1 MVCKENRLYNTVSI
15 ILSIQVITWIRQ
27 DSDTVL
33 IKTLQLRNRFSER
46 TPINQY
52 LRIMTYDEIIN
63 AVENGAKFTINFQKR
78 TCRVNGKIVMSDEDK
93 PKDTPYLTHAVVL
106 FAIEQRYKAYKHSV
120 PSERSESHRRYYFK
134 ALPEKELSDEDMMY
148 GERREVARCKLELYI
163 LIQLLRGNLAWEN
176 RWGRWFW
183 KSENDKDLIILRDW
197 IEPNKGGA

>member
-1 MVCKENRLYNTVSI
+1 MVRKENRLYNTVSI
-15 ILSIQVITWIRQ
+15 ILKIQVVTWICQ
-27 DSDTVL
+27 DLDTVF
-33 IKTLQLRNRFSER
+33 IKTLELRNRFSER

-52 LRIMTYDEIIN
+52 NRIMTYDEIIN

-78 TCRVNGKIVMSDEDK
+78 TCRMNGKIVMSEEDK

>member
-1 MVCKENRLYNTVSI
+1 
-15 ILSIQVITWIRQ
+15 
-27 DSDTVL
+27 
-33 IKTLQLRNRFSER
+33 
-46 TPINQY
+46 
-52 LRIMTYDEIIN
+52 MTYDEIIN

-78 TCRVNGKIVMSDEDK
+78 TCRVNGKVVMSEEDK

-148 GERREVARCKLELYI
+148 GERREVARCRLEVYVLFCII
-163 LIQLLRGNLAWEN
+163 LGRLTWNPS
-176 RWGRWFW
+176 WGTWFW
-183 KSENDKDLIILRDW
+183 RSKDDNDLIILRDW

>member
-1 MVCKENRLYNTVSI
+1 MVRKENRLYNTVLI

-27 DSDTVL
+27 DSNTVS

-52 LRIMTYDEIIN
+52 NRIMTYDEIIN

-78 TCRVNGKIVMSDEDK
+78 TCRVNGKIVMSEEDK

-134 ALPEKELSDEDMMY
+134 ALPEKELTDEDMMY

-183 KSENDKDLIILRDW
+183 KSENDKNLIILRDW

>member
-1 MVCKENRLYNTVSI
+1 
-15 ILSIQVITWIRQ
+15 
-27 DSDTVL
+27 
-33 IKTLQLRNRFSER
+33 
-46 TPINQY
+46 
-52 LRIMTYDEIIN
+52 MTYDEIIN

-78 TCRVNGKIVMSDEDK
+78 TCRVNGKIVMSEEDK

-183 KSENDKDLIILRDW
+183 KSENDRDLIILRDW
-197 IEPNKGGA
+197 IEPNKGEA

>member
-1 MVCKENRLYNTVSI
+1 
-15 ILSIQVITWIRQ
+15 
-27 DSDTVL
+27 
-33 IKTLQLRNRFSER
+33 
-46 TPINQY
+46 
-52 LRIMTYDEIIN
+52 MTYDEIIN

-78 TCRVNGKIVMSDEDK
+78 TCRMNGKIVMSEEDK

-106 FAIEQRYKAYKHSV
+106 FAIEQRLWHTNILCRLSV
-120 PSERSESHRRYYFK
+120 LNPIAATTFK

-183 KSENDKDLIILRDW
+183 KSENDRDLIILRDW
-197 IEPNKGGA
+197 VEPNKGGA